1 MRAPHRPAPARAA
14 APHAL
19 STSRSVLRTDHLR
32 TDPSIAL
39 ASELLFAPSSSK
51 SSLHICSKGW
61 SRSSRRDAM
70 RGLFCLLLAVGLNA
84 LRLPA
89 SMSRRDIVAAAPLLA
104 AAPAFASTVGAAPT
118 PEDEAKFDAILQEK
132 LKEKEK
138 QFAKMGFTLDEED
151 RKEVRKTVA
160 CHACL
165 IFHLMRNICC
175 ASVTRRRS
183 TCCGQASAASRPNS
197 SAQAPA
203 NRPRPS
209 SRGAAFPS
217 YQASY
222 QGARMHGLRKAAEPG
237 NALLYWIA
245 LNSSAPRVIES
256 GPSRRST

>member
-1 MRAPHRPAPARAA
+1 
-14 APHAL
+14 
-19 STSRSVLRTDHLR
+19 
-32 TDPSIAL
+32 
-39 ASELLFAPSSSK
+39 
-51 SSLHICSKGW
+51 
-61 SRSSRRDAM
+61 M

-165 IFHLMRNICC
+165 ISTSHAQYLLRICDSQTEYLLRTSLCGFQAKLKC
-175 ASVTRRRS
+175 A
-183 TCCGQASAASRPNS
+183 G
-197 SAQAPA
+197 
-203 NRPRPS
+203 
-209 SRGAAFPS
+209 
-217 YQASY
+217 
-222 QGARMHGLRKAAEPG
+222 
-237 NALLYWIA
+237 
-245 LNSSAPRVIES
+245 S
-256 GPSRRST
+256 GKPPKTK